1 MRKRT
6 KLFIILLLVLTAAVI
21 VYALFFMGRSTE
33 TPGVSL
39 PDPDQTG
46 SAQPSAD
53 TGYTELTLT
62 PDNVQAAIKE
72 LSRAESYSATVTVED
87 FWAGGSSSQEL
98 QVWVDGNRTRVR
110 GAIGGGTRNVLVD
123 GDTLYIWYDSVS
135 GVSTLPADTQTDRWL
150 RSITYE
156 DVLDI
161 PSEQIT
167 AAGYRQYNGIQCIY
181 VEYND
186 GSEDYVDSLYISV
199 SDGLLRG
206 AETYEDGEL
215 IYRMSATVSSL
226 VSTDESL
233 FTPPST

>member
-21 VYALFFMGRSTE
+21 VYALFFMGRVTE
-33 TPGVSL
+33 TPDVSL
-39 PDPDQTG
+39 PEPEQTG
-46 SAQPSAD
+46 NAQPSTN
-53 TGYTELTLT
+53 TGYTELSLT
-62 PDNVQAAIKE
+62 PDNVQAAIAE
-72 LSRAESYSATVTVED
+72 LNRAESYSATVTIED
-87 FWAGGSSSQEL
+87 FWSGGSSSQEI
-98 QVWVDGNRTRVR
+98 QVWVDNERTRVR
-110 GAIGGGTRNVLVD
+110 GDIGGGTRNILVD

-135 GVSTLPADTQTDRWL
+135 GVSMLPASSQTDRWL
-150 RSITYE
+150 RCITYE
-156 DVLDI
+156 DVLEM
-161 PSEQIT
+161 PSELISS
-167 AAGYRQYNGIQCIY
+167 AGYRQYNGVECIC

-186 GSEDYVDSLYISV
+186 GTDDYVDSLYISV

-215 IYRMSATVSSL
+215 VYRMTATINGL

>member
-62 PDNVQAAIKE
+62 PENVQAAIKE

-87 FWAGGSSSQEL
+87 FWSGGSSSQEL
-98 QVWVDGNRTRVR
+98 QVWVDGERIRVR

-135 GVSTLPADTQTDRWL
+135 GLSTLPAGDHTDRWL

-161 PSEQIT
+161 PTEHIT

-215 IYRMSATVSSL
+215 IYRMSSTVSSL

-233 FTPPST
+233 FTPPSN